1 VTEMKHRFVFKHGHE
16 AIVLI
21 AAIASLAFASSASA
35 SPVSPHWL
43 SDGELIGQG
52 AIVPVNSVRTEDKS
66 FTLHTAGAEM
76 SCVLTNKGSV
86 TNPVGGGPGTDE
98 ITEFVGKNCL
108 ATPDPCPAKAKP
120 ELVAGKLPWLSHLVA
135 GPPVKDVIEGIE
147 IEVKCSNGTV
157 LDTYTGT
164 LTATVGVGV
173 LEFGPESGALED
185 AEGNKATVTGTIVI
199 RGPRRDVTITTREA
213 EPTKLT
219 TSLSGDSMSGPV
231 ITVPPETAVTDE
243 ATLSGANV
251 SEAEGT
257 VEYKVY
263 SDSECKDLVAEAG
276 TVVVSGG
283 VVPPSNSETFLPG
296 TYYWQASYSGDPKN
310 EGSVSPCGAEIET
323 VTDPH
328 WYSDGELIAEGMS
341 VPVNSVRTENKA
353 FTLHAG
359 GSAMSC
365 VVTDKGTVTNPVGGG
380 PGTDEITVFMGK
392 ACNAMPNP
400 CPGSAKPE
408 LIGKKLPWLSHLV
421 FVPPIRDV
429 IEGVEI
435 EVKCSE
441 GAVLDSY
448 SGTLTPTVGSSVLE
462 FGPESGELEDAE
474 GNKATITGTLTIKGP
489 RKDATITAGPKKGKT

>member
-1 VTEMKHRFVFKHGHE
+1 MKHRFVCKHGRE

-21 AAIASLAFASSASA
+21 AAIASLACASSASA
-35 SPVSPHWL
+35 SPVAPHWL

-52 AIVPVNSVRTEDKS
+52 TTEPVSSARTENKT
-66 FTLHTAGAEM
+66 FTLHTAGSEM
-76 SCVLTNKGSV
+76 SCVLTNKGNI

-98 ITEFVGKNCL
+98 ITSFVGKNCL
-108 ATPDPCPAKAKP
+108 ATPDPCPGKAKP
-120 ELVAGKLPWLSHLVA
+120 ELVAGMLPWLSHLVA

-173 LEFGPESGALED
+173 LEFGPESGELED
-185 AEGNKATVTGTIVI
+185 AEGNKIAVSGTIVI
-199 RGPRRDVTITTREA
+199 KGPRKDVTITTREA

-219 TSLSGDSMSGPV
+219 TSLSGDNMSGPV
-231 ITVPPETAVTDE
+231 ITVPLETAVTDE
-243 ATLSGANV
+243 ATLSGANI

-263 SDSECKDLVAEAG
+263 SDPECKDLVTEAG
-276 TVVVSGG
+276 TVVVTGG
-283 VVPPSNSETFLPG
+283 VVPPSNSETFFPG

-310 EGSVSPCGAEIET
+310 EASVSPCGAEIET

-328 WYSDGELIAEGMS
+328 WYSDGELIGEGVI
-341 VPVNSVRTENKA
+341 VPVSSARTEVKA

-359 GSAMSC
+359 GSEISC
-365 VVTDKGTVTNPVGGG
+365 VVTEKGNVTNPVGGG
-380 PGTDEITVFMGK
+380 SGTDEITEFMGK

-421 FVPPIRDV
+421 LVPPIRDV

-441 GAVLDSY
+441 GAVLDTY
-448 SGTLTPTVGSSVLE
+448 AGTLTPTVGYSLLE

-474 GNKATITGTLTIKGP
+474 GNKATISGTLTIMGP
-489 RKDATITAGPKKGKT
+489 RGDKTITAGPKRGKT